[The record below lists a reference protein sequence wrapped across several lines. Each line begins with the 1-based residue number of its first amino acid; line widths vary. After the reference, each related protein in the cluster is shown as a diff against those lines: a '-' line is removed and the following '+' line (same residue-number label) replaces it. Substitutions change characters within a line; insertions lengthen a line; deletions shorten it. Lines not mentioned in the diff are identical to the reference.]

1 MKFKVFVSVLAAGLV
16 SVAQAADLTGVVT
29 AQGFGTVDPAM
40 AKTHA
45 QARMLAKRAAQLD
58 AQRQLS
64 EQVKGIEVRSGSTV
78 EKYELQSDIIA
89 TRVKTWLKGTV
100 VVDEKV
106 TEEEGTWVAEVTLGI
121 CLTNEADICKERE
134 SLEAISNAASSQY

>member
-1 MKFKVFVSVLAAGLV
+1 MKVKCLLLLLAGFIGL
-16 SVAQAADLTGVVT
+16 AQAQDLPGVVT
-29 AQGFGTVDPAM
+29 EQGFGTVDPAM
-40 AKTHA
+40 AKTNA

-64 EQVKGIEVRSGSTV
+64 EQVKGIELRAGSTV
-78 EKYELQSDIIA
+78 EEYEVKSDIIA
-89 TRVKTWLKGTV
+89 TRVKTWLQGTV

-106 TEEEGTWVAEVTLGI
+106 YEQEGTWIAEVVLGI

-134 SLEAISNAASSQY
+134 SLEAISNAANSQY

>member
-1 MKFKVFVSVLAAGLV
+1 MKLNSLIAFVAAAFMGA
-16 SVAQAADLTGVVT
+16 AQAEDLTGVVT
-29 AQGFGTVDPAM
+29 AQGFGTIDPAM

-64 EQVKGIEVRSGSTV
+64 EQVKGIELRSGSTV
-78 EKYELQSDIIA
+78 EEYEVKSDIIA

-106 TEEEGTWVAEVTLGI
+106 YEEEGTWVAEVVLGI
-121 CLTNEADICKERE
+121 CLTNEADICKQRE
-134 SLEAISNAASSQY
+134 SLEAISNAANSQL

>member
-1 MKFKVFVSVLAAGLV
+1 MKSKLLMLMLLV
-16 SVAQAADLTGVVT
+16 WSGIACAQDIPGVVT

-40 AKTHA
+40 AKTNA

-64 EQVKGIEVRSGSTV
+64 EQVKGIELRAGSTV
-78 EKYELQSDIIA
+78 EEYEVKSDIIA

-106 TEEEGTWVAEVTLGI
+106 YEQEGTWIAEVVLGV
-121 CLTNEADICKERE
+121 CLTNEAEICKERE
-134 SLEAISNAASSQY
+134 SLEAISNAANNQY

>member
-1 MKFKVFVSVLAAGLV
+1 MKLKLLSILAAGFI
-16 SVAQAADLTGVVT
+16 SIAQADDLTGVVT
-29 AQGFGTVDPAM
+29 AQGFGTIDPAM

-58 AQRQLS
+58 AQRQLA
-64 EQVKGIEVRSGSTV
+64 EQVKGLEIRAGSTV
-78 EKYELQSDIIA
+78 EEYEVKSDIIA

-106 TEEEGTWVAEVTLGI
+106 YEQEGSWIAEVVLGI
-121 CLTNEADICKERE
+121 CLTNEAEICKERE
-134 SLEAISNAASSQY
+134 SLEAIGNAANSGY

>member
-1 MKFKVFVSVLAAGLV
+1 MKVKFLLLLLAGFIG
-16 SVAQAADLTGVVT
+16 VAQAQDLPGVVT

-40 AKTHA
+40 AKTNA

-58 AQRQLS
+58 AQRQLA
-64 EQVKGIEVRSGSTV
+64 EQVKGIELRAGSTV
-78 EKYELQSDIIA
+78 EEYEVKSDIIA
-89 TRVKTWLKGTV
+89 TRVKTWLQGTV

-106 TEEEGTWVAEVTLGI
+106 YEQEGTWIAEVVLGI

>member
-1 MKFKVFVSVLAAGLV
+1 MKVKCLLLLLAGFIGL
-16 SVAQAADLTGVVT
+16 AQAEDLPGVVT
-29 AQGFGTVDPAM
+29 EQGFGTVDPAM
-40 AKTHA
+40 AKTNA

-64 EQVKGIEVRSGSTV
+64 EQVKGIELRAGSTV
-78 EKYELQSDIIA
+78 EEYEVKSDIIA
-89 TRVKTWLKGTV
+89 TRVKTWLQGTV

-106 TEEEGTWVAEVTLGI
+106 YEQEGTWIAEVVLGI

-134 SLEAISNAASSQY
+134 SLEAISNAANSQY

>member
-1 MKFKVFVSVLAAGLV
+1 MRKLLILLTMTCAFVSH
-16 SVAQAADLTGVVT
+16 AQDIPGVVT

-40 AKTHA
+40 TKTQA

-64 EQVKGIEVRSGSTV
+64 EQVKGIELRAGSTV
-78 EKYELQSDIIA
+78 EEYEVRSDIIA

-100 VVDEKV
+100 TIDQKV
-106 TEEEGTWVAEVTLGI
+106 YEEEGTWVAEVVLGI
-121 CLTNEADICKERE
+121 CLTNEADVCKDKE
-134 SLEAISNAASSQY
+134 SLEAIKDATAQF

>member
-1 MKFKVFVSVLAAGLV
+1 MKLKLLVLLVAGLIG
-16 SVAQAADLTGVVT
+16 SAQAEDLTGVVT

-40 AKTHA
+40 AKTNA

-64 EQVKGIEVRSGSTV
+64 EQVKGIELRAGSTV
-78 EKYELQSDIIA
+78 EEYEVKSDIIA
-89 TRVKTWLKGTV
+89 TRVKTWLQGTV

-106 TEEEGTWVAEVTLGI
+106 YEQEGTWIAEVVLGV
-121 CLTNEADICKERE
+121 CLTNEAEICKERE
-134 SLEAISNAASSQY
+134 SLEAISNAASTQY